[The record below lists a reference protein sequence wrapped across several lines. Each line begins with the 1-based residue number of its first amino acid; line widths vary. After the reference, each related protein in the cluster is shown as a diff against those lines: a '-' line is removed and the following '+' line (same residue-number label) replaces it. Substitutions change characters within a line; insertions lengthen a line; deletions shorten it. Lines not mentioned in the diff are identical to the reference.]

1 VCIVGFVDTE
11 LTLASYSDPMIH
23 TENTPE
29 YKNWRK
35 IEIYREAVAEAVYE
49 GGISDR
55 GRNLLARL
63 RDSLNVFETEAEVIE
78 SRVLSQKGVGSNY
91 LDVRRLN

>member
-1 VCIVGFVDTE
+1 
-11 LTLASYSDPMIH
+11 MIH

-29 YKNWRK
+29 YKNSRK

-55 GRNLLARL
+55 ERNLLARL
-63 RDSLNVFETEAEVIE
+63 HDPLNVSETEAEVIE
-78 SRVLSQKGVGSNY
+78 NRVLS
-91 LDVRRLN
+91 